1 MALIY
6 NEIII
11 LKFCGLDTNTKVEI
25 SKRSESE
32 SNLKL
37 IEEEEEE
44 KKDHDGYSNNNI
56 LDYSLE
62 DALAS

>member
-37 IEEEEEE
+37 IEEEE